1 MGNSLVQW
9 RAAIGGFCSRICSSG
24 WGKSVSSKSKF
35 SHASQLLLI
44 LQLMSITL
52 IKEEVAVTANKV
64 KACFLHF
71 IQTVLFVLTYS
82 VLSLTALSLFYS
94 LNSVSECSSQYEA
107 SHGTLNQEIE
117 ENMKM
122 KV

>member
-9 RAAIGGFCSRICSSG
+9 RAAIGGFFSRICSSG
-24 WGKSVSSKSKF
+24 WEKSISSKSKF

-44 LQLMSITL
+44 LQLISITI

-71 IQTVLFVLTYS
+71 IQTDKWGIPRKLPQHTK
-82 VLSLTALSLFYS
+82 A
-94 LNSVSECSSQYEA
+94 
-107 SHGTLNQEIE
+107 I
-117 ENMKM
+117 
-122 KV
+122 